1 MSLCLLAWQVQGT
14 PRGKRASAA
23 SANDTPFPPLRPLNL
38 PVFADCGTPAFA
50 AEPLFTGKSPP
61 YSVSMNADDVV

>member
-1 MSLCLLAWQVQGT
+1 
-14 PRGKRASAA
+14 
-23 SANDTPFPPLRPLNL
+23 L
-38 PVFADCGTPAFA
+38 PVFDDCGTPAFA